1 MSPQDQEL
9 RLERTFRAS
18 PDKVFAAFTHV
29 EVLRRWWAPGLDW
42 EMSVVEVDLRAG
54 GRMRL
59 VMRNPDAGDYGGQG
73 EFVEI
78 DPPRRLTYVWRWDDE
93 PDADPQFVEIDFF
106 EGDDGSTTVVL
117 TNKGLR
123 DEASVDDHRDGWHLS
138 FDNLDVVLA
147 SS

>member
-1 MSPQDQEL
+1 MTSGDREL
-9 RLERTFRAS
+9 RLERTFRAP

-29 EVLRRWWAPGLDW
+29 DVLRRWWAPGIDW
-42 EMSVVEVDLRAG
+42 EMTVVEVDLAVG

-59 VMRNPDAGDYGGQG
+59 VMRNLDGEAYGGEG

-93 PDADPQFVEIDFF
+93 ADAAPQFVEIDFL
-106 EGDDGSTTVVL
+106 EGDGLTTVVL

-123 DEASVDDHRDGWHLS
+123 DEGSADEHRDGWHLS
-138 FDNLDVVLA
+138 FDNLNIVL
-147 SS
+147 SSS

>member
-1 MSPQDQEL
+1 MTPGDREL
-9 RLERTFRAS
+9 RLERTFRAP

-29 EVLRRWWAPGLDW
+29 EVLRRWWAPGIDW
-42 EMSVVEVDLRAG
+42 EMTVVEVDLVVG

-59 VMRNPDAGDYGGQG
+59 VMRHLDGEAYGGAG

-93 PDADPQFVEIDFF
+93 ADAPPQFVEIDFL
-106 EGDDGSTTVVL
+106 EGEGLTTVVL

-123 DEASVDDHRDGWHLS
+123 DEGSVDEHRDGWHLS
-138 FDNLDVVLA
+138 FDNLDIVL
-147 SS
+147 SSS